1 MIDRV
6 KIQDEIRQYADKLII
21 DNIGEF
27 EIALFTEKAKN
38 IVEYSFEDYINE
50 QYHLYIDRIIPE
62 KRYEYSNYTHGYVS
76 QMRKWVKEN
85 GISLN
90 PVELN
95 EPKQIVENL
104 SNENTPNSAYI
115 KIAIGGTALATGILL
130 LPKVVTLPA
139 WIVAFSPLAAIAVE
153 LLAIGLA
160 YRAYRKDKMT
170 CSLENEQKN
179 VIQEIEYDLE
189 ILKERLIHLTWEQ
202 LDSWLDIAVKE
213 SDSIINKYIC
223 E

>member
-6 KIQDEIRQYADKLII
+6 KIQDEIRQYADQLII

-115 KIAIGGTALATGILL
+115 KIAIGGTALAAGILL

-139 WIVAFSPLAAIAVE
+139 WIVAFSPMAAIAIE

-160 YRAYRKDKMT
+160 YHAYKKTKMT

-179 VIQEIEYDLE
+179 VIQELEYDLE
-189 ILKERLIHLTWEQ
+189 ILKERLIRLTWEQ
-202 LDSWLDIAVKE
+202 LDAWLDVAVKE
-213 SDSIINKYIC
+213 SDSIINRYIC